1 MLSSGPAFIPRLKSW
16 AFCWS
21 PCNECNQE
29 REDANL
35 RYNEKWKNNIC
46 RLCFVSELMNNAQK
60 NVAQK
65 TILGLSPTA
74 FGLAQQAANKMF
86 DEFPPARAPQAEPPL

>member
-1 MLSSGPAFIPRLKSW
+1 MICDECG
-16 AFCWS
+16 
-21 PCNECNQE
+21 NEVE
-29 REDANL
+29 PSNL

-46 RLCFVSELMNNAQK
+46 RLCFVNELMDNAKK

-65 TILGLSPTA
+65 AVLGLSPAA

-86 DEFPPARAPQAEPPL
+86 DEFPPARTETPV